1 MGKLSAPYARTKN
14 NDEQIKFFA
23 IQTILDIVG
32 HAKIVKLKI
41 RRGYMKERA
50 HVQLGYGARN
60 TSRGTR
66 TRVKVIC
73 YTNTKF
79 WNTQR
84 RKT

>member
-1 MGKLSAPYARTKN
+1 MGKLSAPYARTKRVMKKS
-14 NDEQIKFFA
+14 KFFA
-23 IQTILDIVG
+23 IQTILNIVG

-60 TSRGTR
+60 TSRGTK
-66 TRVKVIC
+66 TSMEVIC

-79 WNTQR
+79 YNTQR
-84 RKT
+84 RIT